1 MSENAIR
8 IKSHTDLHAE
18 GFDHTRVCYWW
29 NASLGEWFIYLPKA
43 GAGRLSQH
51 KVTEHEDGT
60 ITVEPSI
67 LMHGH
72 NDGTPNSRHGYL
84 RRGVWEPCGD
94 DHP

>member
-1 MSENAIR
+1 MPETAIR
-8 IKSHTDLHAE
+8 IKNHSDLHAD
-18 GFDHTRVCYWW
+18 GFDDKRICYWF
-29 NASLGEWFIYLPKA
+29 NSSVTEWFIYLPKA

-72 NDGTPNSRHGYL
+72 PNRRHGFL
-84 RRGVWEPCGD
+84 TRGVWHPCPD
-94 DHP
+94 DNV